1 MNPLFAIRCSALLFA
16 AAAAA
21 QEAMPVVAGGVFPTR
36 IHAVPG
42 DVDGGAGLWAAGA
55 TYKVSLHDGF
65 TFYPVLGPAH
75 AHNLPLRWT
84 DTAVRFG
91 EQTVAI
97 GRGEA
102 PRVRGGRCEFD
113 FGGVVEAYE
122 VRAEGVEQTFTIRQR
137 PAVLGDLVVQGH
149 VSTPLVAAA
158 VNDEHTAILFCEH
171 DGTPIL
177 GYGAATAI
185 DAAGR
190 RWPMTTTWNGT
201 TMQLRLP
208 AAQVAEATFPLLVD
222 PLTTTL
228 PVDTG
233 GPGAGALRDVAV
245 HRSSSGGARRL
256 LTVYSRTNA
265 ANDVDLFAVLGDD
278 GHSNQ
283 LLVYNDLSAN
293 WSTQHGAVT
302 FVGAAQKW
310 LIAFEREFASNA
322 AIRCVVVPGNATAAT
337 TVVSAVPQPSGYD
350 CSRRPDVGGTIAS
363 STSGTRALIAFQ
375 SDVTTTKQDTDHT
388 EAFACT
394 IDLGQGNLPI
404 GTPFVVGSAVGT
416 RYDRHAVS
424 VTRESLGGN
433 SSWLVAYQQFDR
445 NNAGASWR
453 VGVVRVTPNG
463 SRYGPSIAFLP
474 SGKHALTPRIAGL
487 DGRYLLVHSWRTG
500 SGTAT
505 AQDYGTSVDC
515 MRIDWSDT
523 ATNPTFRPA
532 RTVDLGFSWDYRVG
546 GVAIDTESRSHWA
559 FVVEKEPVIG
569 QPALGIVRVGGSG
582 GTVEEEDLYRNSSRP
597 GYAPAI
603 CFDED
608 HDQFDAAFAVDTP
621 TPGVYARSLSYPSE
635 ARSLTYGISCGGNIA
650 TNHVPRCGDNLF
662 AITLDNAAPQQ
673 GALIALSFAP
683 AQLSL
688 GFAGMP
694 GCTLLVDSG
703 GPYLGSY
710 FTLTRLDG
718 SAEFPIVLGD
728 WPPLPIDFHAQWF
741 YLQPG
746 ANSTGLLATRGI
758 EVHVR

>member
-1 MNPLFAIRCSALLFA
+1 MNPLFAIRCSALLLA

-21 QEAMPVVAGGVFPTR
+21 QEAMPAVAGGVFPTT
-36 IHAVPG
+36 INAVPG

-55 TYKVSLHDGF
+55 TYKVSLHEGF

-84 DTAVRFG
+84 DTEVRFG
-91 EQTVAI
+91 EQPVALV
-97 GRGEA
+97 RGDA
-102 PRVRGGRCEFD
+102 PRVRGRRCEFD
-113 FGGVVEAYE
+113 LGGVVEAYD
-122 VRAEGVEQTFTIRQR
+122 VRAEGVEQTFTIQQR
-137 PAVLGDLVVQGH
+137 PAAPGDLVVMGR

-158 VNDEHTAILFCEH
+158 VNDRHAAVRFC
-171 DGTPIL
+171 DQTGAPIL
-177 GYGAATAI
+177 DYGAATAI
-185 DAAGR
+185 DAVGR

-208 AAQVAEATFPLLVD
+208 AAQVAAATFPLLVD

-228 PVDTG
+228 PLDAG
-233 GPGAGALRDVAV
+233 GPGAGAVRDVAV
-245 HRSSSGGARRL
+245 HRSSRGGAHTL
-256 LTVYSRTNA
+256 LTVYSRTSA
-265 ANDVDLFAVLGDD
+265 ANDVDFFAVLGND
-278 GHSNQ
+278 GQGNQ
-283 LLVYNDLSAN
+283 VPVYTDLSTT

-322 AIRCVVVPGNATAAT
+322 GIRCVAVPETATAPVYA
-337 TVVSAVPQPSGYD
+337 VSSVPQPSGYN
-350 CSRRPDVGGTIAS
+350 CSRRPDVGGTVAS

-375 SDVTTTKQDTDHT
+375 SDITNTKQDTDHT

-404 GTPFVVGSAVGT
+404 GTPFVVGSSVGT

-445 NNAGASWR
+445 NNANASWR
-453 VGVVRVTPNG
+453 VGVVRVTPTG
-463 SRYGPSIAFLP
+463 SRYGPNIAFLP
-474 SGKHALTPRIAGL
+474 AGKHALTPHIAGL

-505 AQDYGTSVDC
+505 AQDFGTSVDC

-546 GVAIDTESRSHWA
+546 DVAIDTESRSHWA
-559 FVVEKEPVIG
+559 FVVEKQIVIG

-582 GTVEEEDLYRNSSRP
+582 GTVEEDDLYRSSTRP
-597 GYAPAI
+597 GYAPAL

-650 TNHVPRCGDNLF
+650 TNHVPRCGDDLF
-662 AITLDNAAPQQ
+662 AITLDSGVPQQ

-683 AQLSL
+683 AQVSL

-694 GCTLLVDSG
+694 GCTLLVDAG

-718 SAEFPIVLGD
+718 TAEFPIVLSD

-741 YLQPG
+741 VLQPN
-746 ANSTGLLATRGI
+746 ANSAGLVATRGI